1 MKSWLLKPFRGFS
14 LCYGLLK
21 GVQSEDY
28 YFCGVSRLLSSPTPD
43 FLSFSRKTFEL
54 SFRNGSN

>member
-43 FLSFSRKTFEL
+43 FLSFSNGRL
-54 SFRNGSN
+54 SS